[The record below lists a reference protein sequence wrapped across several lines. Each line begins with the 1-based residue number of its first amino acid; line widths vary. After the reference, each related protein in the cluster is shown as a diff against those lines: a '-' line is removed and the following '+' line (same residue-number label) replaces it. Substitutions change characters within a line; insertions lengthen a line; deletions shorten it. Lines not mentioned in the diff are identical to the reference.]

1 MLSAKQTTYS
11 QHSTRIST
19 PEGPAISYVDA
30 PPTLY
35 IRYGKRL
42 FDIIV
47 AAFVTVFVLS
57 WMIPLIGLAICLTS
71 RGPMLFVQVRSGRS
85 GRVFHCLKFRTM
97 YYAPTAVFAQARQND
112 ARITRI
118 GAFLR
123 RTNLDEM
130 PQFWNVLIGDMSIV
144 GPRPHPVQLDDQY
157 WQVIPNYRSRY
168 EARPGIT
175 GLAQVRGARGETRQL
190 VNMRHRVQYDLL
202 YVKRQSLE
210 LDAKLCLGTVLA
222 MLKGNVNA
230 W

>member
-1 MLSAKQTTYS
+1 MLSANPTTYS
-11 QHSTRIST
+11 RHSTRAST
-19 PEGPAISYVDA
+19 PAGPELSYVDV
-30 PPTLY
+30 PSSLY
-35 IRYGKRL
+35 TRYGKRL
-42 FDIIV
+42 FDLTV

-71 RGPMLFVQVRSGRS
+71 RGPILFVQVRSGRN

-97 YYAPTAVFAQARQND
+97 YHAPTAAFAQARKGD

-130 PQFWNVLIGDMSIV
+130 PQFWNVLMGDMSIV
-144 GPRPHPVQLDDQY
+144 GPRPHAVQHDDLY
-157 WQVIPNYRSRY
+157 WHTIQNYRSRY
-168 EARPGIT
+168 EVRPGIT
-175 GLAQVRGARGETRQL
+175 GLAQVRGARGETREL
-190 VNMRHRVQYDLL
+190 VNMKHRVQYDLL
-202 YVKRQSLE
+202 YVKKQSIG
-210 LDAKLCLGTVLA
+210 LDAKLCLGTVQA